1 MVCYRFIIGLFVT
14 NLSLICPPRVS
25 PEKLDD
31 MKNLDFSPVHLRTKK
46 IAQGK
51 ESIYLDIVK
60 DGIRKKEFIGLYLIP
75 EKTRADKV
83 INRATMKT
91 AEEIRAKRIVELMEG
106 KVGIGKKPDKVDLL
120 EWFEEQ
126 RLYYYDNDNMN
137 YSKTIHNLIRHLTI
151 FHPRK
156 LMLSDVKPTFI
167 RKFLEYLRSDGAN
180 KFGGR
185 LCDETI
191 YTYFTVFSILMNKA
205 VRLELIISNP
215 FHKLSQAVKP
225 QRRTKKKEYLTLSEV
240 KRMAEA
246 ECDDWR
252 VKYAFMF
259 CCFTGLRY
267 IDVSRL
273 KWKHIVEVGEGKY
286 QIELIQQKTKAL
298 SSSAVNGLVAN
309 NGCNGEIQIVPVVR
323 KKDGKKTFLAL
334 QSLPTSGR
342 TNVSIFYKDLTDE
355 ATYTTPAN
363 FAKDWDGSFV
373 VCDFSS
379 AYSTWSWQHDNA
391 LAFLYEE
398 GGGTGGGYNIVYKRI
413 DIPTITNQEYDFD
426 TSYKYERFNID
437 WAQADLNKEMASLL
451 TTVKKTSEANTSFVK
466 GDKLITDASQLTC
479 KFGHKEMGGT
489 GGDAQDISNL
499 IDGNPATYY
508 HTYYGAGAQP
518 NGSHFMDV
526 TLPEGQTF
534 QGNIEVDVTRCSG
547 ATADHITQFTISGWN
562 NNATDTT
569 QIAVVNVPNASAG
582 KEATCEFTI
591 PEGKSY
597 SSLRFNV
604 TGTTNNRGY
613 WHMAEFQLYPMSLD
627 PKCLNALCA
636 DAYKQLAE
644 AIATAE
650 AVEKVSEADV
660 TALQTAYQAYLD
672 ALAPITSIGGVSIQ
686 PATTIGSAIYDLQ
699 GRKVQRMVKGV
710 YIVNGK
716 KVVR

>member
-1 MVCYRFIIGLFVT
+1 
-14 NLSLICPPRVS
+14 
-25 PEKLDD
+25 
-31 MKNLDFSPVHLRTKK
+31 MKNLEFSPVHLRTKK

-215 FHKLSQAVKP
+215 FHKLSQAEKP

-246 ECDDWR
+246 EYDDWR

-286 QIELIQQKTKAL
+286 QIELIQQKTKEPVYIPL
-298 SSSAVNGLVAN
+298 SA
-309 NGCNGEIQIVPVVR
+309 
-323 KKDGKKTFLAL
+323 
-334 QSLPTSGR
+334 
-342 TNVSIFYKDLTDE
+342 
-355 ATYTTPAN
+355 
-363 FAKDWDGSFV
+363 
-373 VCDFSS
+373 
-379 AYSTWSWQHDNA
+379 NA
-391 LAFLYEE
+391 LKWLPER
-398 GGGTGGGYNIVYKRI
+398 GYDGRENYIYKFRDRSI
-413 DIPTITNQEYDFD
+413 IYD
-426 TSYKYERFNID
+426 Y
-437 WAQADLNKEMASLL
+437 L
-451 TTVKKTSEANTSFVK
+451 KKW
-466 GDKLITDASQLTC
+466 
-479 KFGHKEMGGT
+479 
-489 GGDAQDISNL
+489 GDAAG
-499 IDGNPATYY
+499 IDKHLTFHMSRHTCATLLL
-508 HTYYGAGAQP
+508 YYG
-518 NGSHFMDV
+518 
-526 TLPEGQTF
+526 
-534 QGNIEVDVTRCSG
+534 
-547 ATADHITQFTISGWN
+547 
-562 NNATDTT
+562 TDLYTVSKILGHTSIKTT
-569 QIAVVNVPNASAG
+569 QIYAKIADEMKRTAVQN
-582 KEATCEFTI
+582 I
-591 PEGKSY
+591 PDI
-597 SSLRFNV
+597 F
-604 TGTTNNRGY
+604 
-613 WHMAEFQLYPMSLD
+613 
-627 PKCLNALCA
+627 
-636 DAYKQLAE
+636 
-644 AIATAE
+644 
-650 AVEKVSEADV
+650 
-660 TALQTAYQAYLD
+660 
-672 ALAPITSIGGVSIQ
+672 
-686 PATTIGSAIYDLQ
+686 
-699 GRKVQRMVKGV
+699 
-710 YIVNGK
+710 
-716 KVVR
+716 

>member
-1 MVCYRFIIGLFVT
+1 MVCYRFVIGLFVT

-31 MKNLDFSPVHLRTKK
+31 MKNLEFSPVHLRTKK

-60 DGIRKKEFIGLYLIP
+60 DGMRKKEFIGLYLIP

-91 AEEIRAKRIVELMEG
+91 AEEIKAKRIVELMEG

-137 YSKTIHNLIRHLTI
+137 YSKTIHNLIRHLKI

-156 LMLSDVKPTFI
+156 LMLSDVKPAFI

-215 FHKLSQAVKP
+215 FHKLSQAEKP
-225 QRRTKKKEYLTLSEV
+225 QRRMKKKEYLTLSEV

-534 QGNIEVDVTRCSG
+534 QGRIEVDVIRRSK
-547 ATADHITQFTISGWN
+547 ASADHITQFTISGW

-604 TGTTNNRGY
+604 TGTTSNRGY
-613 WHMAEFQLYPMSLD
+613 WHMAEFQLYPVSLD

-686 PATTIGSAIYDLQ
+686 PATTTGSAIYDLQ

>member
-1 MVCYRFIIGLFVT
+1 
-14 NLSLICPPRVS
+14 
-25 PEKLDD
+25 

-215 FHKLSQAVKP
+215 FHKLSQAEKP

-499 IDGNPATYY
+499 IDGNPTTYY

-534 QGNIEVDVTRCSG
+534 QGNIEVDVTRRSG

>member
-1 MVCYRFIIGLFVT
+1 MVCYRFVIGLFVT

-31 MKNLDFSPVHLRTKK
+31 MKNLEFSPVHLRTKK

-60 DGIRKKEFIGLYLIP
+60 DGMRKKEFIGLYLIP

-91 AEEIRAKRIVELMEG
+91 AEEIKAKRIVELMEG

-137 YSKTIHNLIRHLTI
+137 YSKTIHNLIRHLKI

-156 LMLSDVKPTFI
+156 LMLSDVKPAFI

-215 FHKLSQAVKP
+215 FHKLSQAEKP
-225 QRRTKKKEYLTLSEV
+225 QRRMKKKEYLTLSEV

-534 QGNIEVDVTRCSG
+534 QGRIEVDVIRRSK
-547 ATADHITQFTISGWN
+547 ASADHITQFTISGW

-604 TGTTNNRGY
+604 TGTTSNRGY
-613 WHMAEFQLYPMSLD
+613 WHMAEFQLYLVSLD

-686 PATTIGSAIYDLQ
+686 PATTTGSAIYDLQ

>member
-215 FHKLSQAVKP
+215 FHKLSQAEKP

-534 QGNIEVDVTRCSG
+534 QGNIEVDVTRRSG

>member
-1 MVCYRFIIGLFVT
+1 MGY
-14 NLSLICPPRVS
+14 
-25 PEKLDD
+25 
-31 MKNLDFSPVHLRTKK
+31 
-46 IAQGK
+46 
-51 ESIYLDIVK
+51 
-60 DGIRKKEFIGLYLIP
+60 
-75 EKTRADKV
+75 
-83 INRATMKT
+83 
-91 AEEIRAKRIVELMEG
+91 
-106 KVGIGKKPDKVDLL
+106 
-120 EWFEEQ
+120 
-126 RLYYYDNDNMN
+126 
-137 YSKTIHNLIRHLTI
+137 
-151 FHPRK
+151 
-156 LMLSDVKPTFI
+156 
-167 RKFLEYLRSDGAN
+167 
-180 KFGGR
+180 
-185 LCDETI
+185 
-191 YTYFTVFSILMNKA
+191 
-205 VRLELIISNP
+205 
-215 FHKLSQAVKP
+215 
-225 QRRTKKKEYLTLSEV
+225 
-240 KRMAEA
+240 
-246 ECDDWR
+246 
-252 VKYAFMF
+252 
-259 CCFTGLRY
+259 
-267 IDVSRL
+267 
-273 KWKHIVEVGEGKY
+273 
-286 QIELIQQKTKAL
+286 
-298 SSSAVNGLVAN
+298 
-309 NGCNGEIQIVPVVR
+309 
-323 KKDGKKTFLAL
+323 
-334 QSLPTSGR
+334 
-342 TNVSIFYKDLTDE
+342 
-355 ATYTTPAN
+355 
-363 FAKDWDGSFV
+363 GSFV

-437 WAQADLNKEMASLL
+437 WAQADLNKVMASLL

-534 QGNIEVDVTRCSG
+534 QGRIEVDVIRRSK
-547 ATADHITQFTISGWN
+547 ASADHITQFTISGW

-569 QIAVVNVPNASAG
+569 QIAVVNVPNASDGAQ
-582 KEATCEFTI
+582 ATCEFTI

-613 WHMAEFQLYPMSLD
+613 WHMAEFQLYPVSLD

-636 DAYKQLAE
+636 DAYKQLTE

-686 PATTIGSAIYDLQ
+686 PATTTGSAIYDLQ

>member
-1 MVCYRFIIGLFVT
+1 
-14 NLSLICPPRVS
+14 
-25 PEKLDD
+25 

-46 IAQGK
+46 ISQGK

-60 DGIRKKEFIGLYLIP
+60 DGMRKKEFLGLYLVP

-83 INRATMKT
+83 MNRATMKT
-91 AEEIRAKRIVELMEG
+91 AEEIKAKRIVELIEG
-106 KVGIGKKPDKVDLL
+106 KVDIGQKTDKVDLL

-137 YSKTIHNLIRHLTI
+137 YSKTIHNLIRHLKV

-156 LMLSDVKPTFI
+156 LMLSDVKPAFI
-167 RKFLEYLRSDGAN
+167 RRFLEYLRSDGAN

-215 FHKLSQAVKP
+215 FHKLSQAEKP

-413 DIPTITNQEYDFD
+413 DIPTITSQEYDFD

-466 GDKLITDASQLTC
+466 GDKLITDANQLTC

-499 IDGNPATYY
+499 IDGDATTYY
-508 HTYYGAGAQP
+508 HTYWGAGDQP

-534 QGNIEVDVTRCSG
+534 QGNIEVDVTRRSG
-547 ATADHITQFTISGWN
+547 ASADHITQFTISGWN
-562 NNATDTT
+562 NATDTT
-569 QIAVVNVPNASAG
+569 QIAVVSVPNASAG

-613 WHMAEFQLYPMSLD
+613 WHMAEFQLYPVSLD

-636 DAYKQLAE
+636 DAYKQLTE
-644 AIATAE
+644 AIVTAE
-650 AVEKVSEADV
+650 AVETVSEADV

-686 PATTIGSAIYDLQ
+686 PATTTGSAIYDLQ

>member
-1 MVCYRFIIGLFVT
+1 
-14 NLSLICPPRVS
+14 
-25 PEKLDD
+25 
-31 MKNLDFSPVHLRTKK
+31 MKNLEFSPVHLRTKK

-60 DGIRKKEFIGLYLIP
+60 DGMRKKEFIGLYLIP

-215 FHKLSQAVKP
+215 FHKLSQAEKP

-273 KWKHIVEVGEGKY
+273 KWKHIVEVGDGKY
-286 QIELIQQKTKAL
+286 QIELIQQKTKEPVYIPL
-298 SSSAVNGLVAN
+298 SA
-309 NGCNGEIQIVPVVR
+309 
-323 KKDGKKTFLAL
+323 
-334 QSLPTSGR
+334 
-342 TNVSIFYKDLTDE
+342 
-355 ATYTTPAN
+355 
-363 FAKDWDGSFV
+363 
-373 VCDFSS
+373 
-379 AYSTWSWQHDNA
+379 NA
-391 LAFLYEE
+391 LKWLPER
-398 GGGTGGGYNIVYKRI
+398 GYDGRENYIYKFRDRSI
-413 DIPTITNQEYDFD
+413 IYD
-426 TSYKYERFNID
+426 Y
-437 WAQADLNKEMASLL
+437 L
-451 TTVKKTSEANTSFVK
+451 KKW
-466 GDKLITDASQLTC
+466 
-479 KFGHKEMGGT
+479 
-489 GGDAQDISNL
+489 GDAAG
-499 IDGNPATYY
+499 IDKHLTFHMSRHTCATLLL
-508 HTYYGAGAQP
+508 YYG
-518 NGSHFMDV
+518 
-526 TLPEGQTF
+526 
-534 QGNIEVDVTRCSG
+534 
-547 ATADHITQFTISGWN
+547 
-562 NNATDTT
+562 TDLYTVSKILGHTSIKTT
-569 QIAVVNVPNASAG
+569 QIYAKIADEMKRTAVQN
-582 KEATCEFTI
+582 I
-591 PEGKSY
+591 PDI
-597 SSLRFNV
+597 F
-604 TGTTNNRGY
+604 
-613 WHMAEFQLYPMSLD
+613 
-627 PKCLNALCA
+627 
-636 DAYKQLAE
+636 
-644 AIATAE
+644 
-650 AVEKVSEADV
+650 
-660 TALQTAYQAYLD
+660 
-672 ALAPITSIGGVSIQ
+672 
-686 PATTIGSAIYDLQ
+686 
-699 GRKVQRMVKGV
+699 
-710 YIVNGK
+710 
-716 KVVR
+716 

>member
-1 MVCYRFIIGLFVT
+1 MVCYRFVIGLFVT

-31 MKNLDFSPVHLRTKK
+31 MKNLEFSPVHLRTKK

-60 DGIRKKEFIGLYLIP
+60 DGIRKKEFIGLYLVS

-83 INRATMKT
+83 MNRATMKT
-91 AEEIRAKRIVELMEG
+91 AEEIKAKRIVELMEG

-137 YSKTIHNLIRHLTI
+137 YSKTIHNLIRHLKI

-156 LMLSDVKPTFI
+156 LMLSDVKPAFI

-191 YTYFTVFSILMNKA
+191 YTYFMVFSILMNKA

-215 FHKLSQAVKP
+215 FHKLSQAEKP
-225 QRRTKKKEYLTLSEV
+225 QRRMKKKEYLTLSEV

-534 QGNIEVDVTRCSG
+534 QGRIEVDVIRRSK
-547 ATADHITQFTISGWN
+547 ASADHITQFTISGW

-604 TGTTNNRGY
+604 TGTTSNRGY
-613 WHMAEFQLYPMSLD
+613 WHMAEFQLYPVSLD

-686 PATTIGSAIYDLQ
+686 PATTTGSAIYDLQ

>member
-1 MVCYRFIIGLFVT
+1 
-14 NLSLICPPRVS
+14 
-25 PEKLDD
+25 
-31 MKNLDFSPVHLRTKK
+31 MKNLEFSPVHLRTKK

-60 DGIRKKEFIGLYLIP
+60 DGIRKKEFIGLYLVS

-83 INRATMKT
+83 MNRATMKT
-91 AEEIRAKRIVELMEG
+91 AEEIKAKRIVELMEG

-137 YSKTIHNLIRHLTI
+137 YSKTIHNLIRHLKI

-156 LMLSDVKPTFI
+156 LMLSDVKPAFI

-191 YTYFTVFSILMNKA
+191 YTYFMVFSILMNKA

-215 FHKLSQAVKP
+215 FHKLSQAEKP
-225 QRRTKKKEYLTLSEV
+225 QRRMKKKEYLTLSEV

-534 QGNIEVDVTRCSG
+534 QGRIEVDVIRRSK
-547 ATADHITQFTISGWN
+547 ASADHITQFTISGW

-604 TGTTNNRGY
+604 TGTTSNRGY
-613 WHMAEFQLYPMSLD
+613 WHMAEFQLYPVSLD

-686 PATTIGSAIYDLQ
+686 PATTTGSAIYDLQ

>member
-1 MVCYRFIIGLFVT
+1 
-14 NLSLICPPRVS
+14 
-25 PEKLDD
+25 

-46 IAQGK
+46 ISQGK

-60 DGIRKKEFIGLYLIP
+60 DGMRKKEFLGLYLVP

-83 INRATMKT
+83 MNRATMKT
-91 AEEIRAKRIVELMEG
+91 AEEIKAKRIVELIEG
-106 KVGIGKKPDKVDLL
+106 KVDIGQKTDKVDLL

-137 YSKTIHNLIRHLTI
+137 YSKTIHNLIRHLKV

-156 LMLSDVKPTFI
+156 LMLSDVKPAFI
-167 RKFLEYLRSDGAN
+167 RRFLEYLRSDGAN

-215 FHKLSQAVKP
+215 FHKLSQAEKP

-398 GGGTGGGYNIVYKRI
+398 GGGTSGGYNIVYKRI
-413 DIPTITNQEYDFD
+413 DIPTITDQEYDFD

-451 TTVKKTSEANTSFVK
+451 TTVKKTSEANSSFVK
-466 GDKLITDASQLTC
+466 EDVKLITDASQLTC

-489 GGDAQDISNL
+489 GDDAQDISNL

-508 HTYYGAGAQP
+508 HTYWGAGAQP

-534 QGNIEVDVTRCSG
+534 QGRIEVDVTRRSK
-547 ATADHITQFTISGWN
+547 ASADHITQFTISCW

-569 QIAVVNVPNASAG
+569 QIAVVNVPNASDGAQ
-582 KEATCEFTI
+582 ATCEFTI

-613 WHMAEFQLYPMSLD
+613 WHMAEFQLYPVSLD

-686 PATTIGSAIYDLQ
+686 PATTTGSAIYDLQ

>member
-1 MVCYRFIIGLFVT
+1 
-14 NLSLICPPRVS
+14 
-25 PEKLDD
+25 

-46 IAQGK
+46 ISQGK

-60 DGIRKKEFIGLYLIP
+60 DGMRKKEFLGLYLVP

-83 INRATMKT
+83 MNRATMKT
-91 AEEIRAKRIVELMEG
+91 AEEIKAKRIVELIEG
-106 KVGIGKKPDKVDLL
+106 KVDIGQKTDKVDLL

-137 YSKTIHNLIRHLTI
+137 YSKTIHNLIRHLKV

-156 LMLSDVKPTFI
+156 LMLSDVKPAFI
-167 RKFLEYLRSDGAN
+167 RRFLEYLRSDGAN

-215 FHKLSQAVKP
+215 FHKLSQAEKP

-323 KKDGKKTFLAL
+323 KKDGQKTFLAL

-413 DIPTITNQEYDFD
+413 DIPTITSQEYDFD

-479 KFGHKEMGGT
+479 KFGHKEMGGK
-489 GGDAQDISNL
+489 GDDAQDISNL
-499 IDGNPATYY
+499 IDGDPATYY
-508 HTYYGAGAQP
+508 HTYWGAGDQP

-534 QGNIEVDVTRCSG
+534 QGNIEVDVTRRSK
-547 ATADHITQFTISGWN
+547 ASADHITQFTISGW

-569 QIAVVNVPNASAG
+569 QIAVVNVPNASDGAQ
-582 KEATCEFTI
+582 ATCEFTI

-613 WHMAEFQLYPMSLD
+613 WHMAEFQLYPVSLD
-627 PKCLNALCA
+627 PKCLNVLCA
-636 DAYKQLAE
+636 DAYKQLTE
-644 AIATAE
+644 AIVTAE
-650 AVEKVSEADV
+650 AVETVSEADV

-686 PATTIGSAIYDLQ
+686 PATTTGSAIYDLQ

>member
-1 MVCYRFIIGLFVT
+1 
-14 NLSLICPPRVS
+14 
-25 PEKLDD
+25 
-31 MKNLDFSPVHLRTKK
+31 MKNLEFSPVHLRTKK

-126 RLYYYDNDNMN
+126 RLYYYDNDNMY

-215 FHKLSQAVKP
+215 FHKLSQAEKP

-246 ECDDWR
+246 EYDDWR

-286 QIELIQQKTKAL
+286 QIELIQQKTKEPVYIPL
-298 SSSAVNGLVAN
+298 SA
-309 NGCNGEIQIVPVVR
+309 
-323 KKDGKKTFLAL
+323 
-334 QSLPTSGR
+334 
-342 TNVSIFYKDLTDE
+342 
-355 ATYTTPAN
+355 
-363 FAKDWDGSFV
+363 
-373 VCDFSS
+373 
-379 AYSTWSWQHDNA
+379 NA
-391 LAFLYEE
+391 LKWLPER
-398 GGGTGGGYNIVYKRI
+398 GYDGRENYIYKFRDRSI
-413 DIPTITNQEYDFD
+413 IYD
-426 TSYKYERFNID
+426 Y
-437 WAQADLNKEMASLL
+437 L
-451 TTVKKTSEANTSFVK
+451 KKW
-466 GDKLITDASQLTC
+466 
-479 KFGHKEMGGT
+479 
-489 GGDAQDISNL
+489 GDAAG
-499 IDGNPATYY
+499 IDKHLTFHMSRHTCATLLL
-508 HTYYGAGAQP
+508 YYG
-518 NGSHFMDV
+518 
-526 TLPEGQTF
+526 
-534 QGNIEVDVTRCSG
+534 
-547 ATADHITQFTISGWN
+547 
-562 NNATDTT
+562 TDLYTVSKILGHTSIKTT
-569 QIAVVNVPNASAG
+569 QIYAKIADEMKRTAVQN
-582 KEATCEFTI
+582 I
-591 PEGKSY
+591 PDI
-597 SSLRFNV
+597 F
-604 TGTTNNRGY
+604 
-613 WHMAEFQLYPMSLD
+613 
-627 PKCLNALCA
+627 
-636 DAYKQLAE
+636 
-644 AIATAE
+644 
-650 AVEKVSEADV
+650 
-660 TALQTAYQAYLD
+660 
-672 ALAPITSIGGVSIQ
+672 
-686 PATTIGSAIYDLQ
+686 
-699 GRKVQRMVKGV
+699 
-710 YIVNGK
+710 
-716 KVVR
+716 

>member
-31 MKNLDFSPVHLRTKK
+31 MKNLEFSPVHLRTKK

-215 FHKLSQAVKP
+215 FHKLSQAEKP

-246 ECDDWR
+246 EYDDWR

-286 QIELIQQKTKAL
+286 QIELIQQKTKEPVYIPL
-298 SSSAVNGLVAN
+298 SA
-309 NGCNGEIQIVPVVR
+309 
-323 KKDGKKTFLAL
+323 
-334 QSLPTSGR
+334 
-342 TNVSIFYKDLTDE
+342 
-355 ATYTTPAN
+355 
-363 FAKDWDGSFV
+363 
-373 VCDFSS
+373 
-379 AYSTWSWQHDNA
+379 NA
-391 LAFLYEE
+391 LKWLPER
-398 GGGTGGGYNIVYKRI
+398 GYDGRENYIYKFRDRSI
-413 DIPTITNQEYDFD
+413 IYD
-426 TSYKYERFNID
+426 Y
-437 WAQADLNKEMASLL
+437 L
-451 TTVKKTSEANTSFVK
+451 KKW
-466 GDKLITDASQLTC
+466 
-479 KFGHKEMGGT
+479 
-489 GGDAQDISNL
+489 GDAAG
-499 IDGNPATYY
+499 IDKHLTFHMSRHTCATLLL
-508 HTYYGAGAQP
+508 YYG
-518 NGSHFMDV
+518 
-526 TLPEGQTF
+526 
-534 QGNIEVDVTRCSG
+534 
-547 ATADHITQFTISGWN
+547 
-562 NNATDTT
+562 TDLYTVSKILGHTSIKTT
-569 QIAVVNVPNASAG
+569 QIYAKIADEMKRTAVQN
-582 KEATCEFTI
+582 I
-591 PEGKSY
+591 PDI
-597 SSLRFNV
+597 F
-604 TGTTNNRGY
+604 
-613 WHMAEFQLYPMSLD
+613 
-627 PKCLNALCA
+627 
-636 DAYKQLAE
+636 
-644 AIATAE
+644 
-650 AVEKVSEADV
+650 
-660 TALQTAYQAYLD
+660 
-672 ALAPITSIGGVSIQ
+672 
-686 PATTIGSAIYDLQ
+686 
-699 GRKVQRMVKGV
+699 
-710 YIVNGK
+710 
-716 KVVR
+716 

>member
-1 MVCYRFIIGLFVT
+1 
-14 NLSLICPPRVS
+14 
-25 PEKLDD
+25 

-215 FHKLSQAVKP
+215 FHKLSQAEKP

-273 KWKHIVEVGEGKY
+273 KWKHIVEVGKGKY

-534 QGNIEVDVTRCSG
+534 QGNIEVDVTRRSG

>member
-1 MVCYRFIIGLFVT
+1 
-14 NLSLICPPRVS
+14 
-25 PEKLDD
+25 

-215 FHKLSQAVKP
+215 FHKLSQAEKP

-286 QIELIQQKTKAL
+286 QIELIQQKTKEPVYIPL
-298 SSSAVNGLVAN
+298 SA
-309 NGCNGEIQIVPVVR
+309 
-323 KKDGKKTFLAL
+323 
-334 QSLPTSGR
+334 
-342 TNVSIFYKDLTDE
+342 
-355 ATYTTPAN
+355 
-363 FAKDWDGSFV
+363 
-373 VCDFSS
+373 
-379 AYSTWSWQHDNA
+379 NA
-391 LAFLYEE
+391 LKWLPER
-398 GGGTGGGYNIVYKRI
+398 GYDGRENYIYKFRDRSI
-413 DIPTITNQEYDFD
+413 IYD
-426 TSYKYERFNID
+426 Y
-437 WAQADLNKEMASLL
+437 L
-451 TTVKKTSEANTSFVK
+451 KKW
-466 GDKLITDASQLTC
+466 
-479 KFGHKEMGGT
+479 
-489 GGDAQDISNL
+489 GDAAG
-499 IDGNPATYY
+499 IDKHLTFHMSRHTCATLLL
-508 HTYYGAGAQP
+508 YYG
-518 NGSHFMDV
+518 
-526 TLPEGQTF
+526 
-534 QGNIEVDVTRCSG
+534 
-547 ATADHITQFTISGWN
+547 
-562 NNATDTT
+562 TDLYTVSKILGHTSIKTT
-569 QIAVVNVPNASAG
+569 QIYAKISDEMKRTAVQN
-582 KEATCEFTI
+582 I
-591 PEGKSY
+591 PDI
-597 SSLRFNV
+597 F
-604 TGTTNNRGY
+604 
-613 WHMAEFQLYPMSLD
+613 
-627 PKCLNALCA
+627 
-636 DAYKQLAE
+636 
-644 AIATAE
+644 
-650 AVEKVSEADV
+650 
-660 TALQTAYQAYLD
+660 
-672 ALAPITSIGGVSIQ
+672 
-686 PATTIGSAIYDLQ
+686 
-699 GRKVQRMVKGV
+699 
-710 YIVNGK
+710 
-716 KVVR
+716 

>member
-1 MVCYRFIIGLFVT
+1 
-14 NLSLICPPRVS
+14 
-25 PEKLDD
+25 

-191 YTYFTVFSILMNKA
+191 YTYFTVFSILMNKV

-215 FHKLSQAVKP
+215 FHKLSQAEKP

-273 KWKHIVEVGEGKY
+273 KWKHIVEVGKGKY

-534 QGNIEVDVTRCSG
+534 QGNIEVDVTRRSG

>member
-31 MKNLDFSPVHLRTKK
+31 MKNLEFSPVHLRTKK

-215 FHKLSQAVKP
+215 FHKLSQAEKP

-286 QIELIQQKTKAL
+286 QIELIQQKTKEPVYIPL
-298 SSSAVNGLVAN
+298 SA
-309 NGCNGEIQIVPVVR
+309 
-323 KKDGKKTFLAL
+323 
-334 QSLPTSGR
+334 
-342 TNVSIFYKDLTDE
+342 
-355 ATYTTPAN
+355 
-363 FAKDWDGSFV
+363 
-373 VCDFSS
+373 
-379 AYSTWSWQHDNA
+379 NA
-391 LAFLYEE
+391 LKWLPER
-398 GGGTGGGYNIVYKRI
+398 GYDGRENYIYKFRDRSIIYDYLKKWCDAAGI
-413 DIPTITNQEYDFD
+413 DKHLTFHMSRHTCA
-426 TSYKYERFNID
+426 T
-437 WAQADLNKEMASLL
+437 LL
-451 TTVKKTSEANTSFVK
+451 
-466 GDKLITDASQLTC
+466 L
-479 KFGHKEMGGT
+479 
-489 GGDAQDISNL
+489 
-499 IDGNPATYY
+499 
-508 HTYYGAGAQP
+508 YYG
-518 NGSHFMDV
+518 
-526 TLPEGQTF
+526 
-534 QGNIEVDVTRCSG
+534 
-547 ATADHITQFTISGWN
+547 
-562 NNATDTT
+562 TDLYTVSKILGHTSIKTT
-569 QIAVVNVPNASAG
+569 QIYAKIADEMKRTAVQN
-582 KEATCEFTI
+582 I
-591 PEGKSY
+591 PDI
-597 SSLRFNV
+597 F
-604 TGTTNNRGY
+604 
-613 WHMAEFQLYPMSLD
+613 
-627 PKCLNALCA
+627 
-636 DAYKQLAE
+636 
-644 AIATAE
+644 
-650 AVEKVSEADV
+650 
-660 TALQTAYQAYLD
+660 
-672 ALAPITSIGGVSIQ
+672 
-686 PATTIGSAIYDLQ
+686 
-699 GRKVQRMVKGV
+699 
-710 YIVNGK
+710 
-716 KVVR
+716 

>member
-1 MVCYRFIIGLFVT
+1 
-14 NLSLICPPRVS
+14 
-25 PEKLDD
+25 

-126 RLYYYDNDNMN
+126 RLYYYDNMN

-215 FHKLSQAVKP
+215 FHKLSQAEKP

-534 QGNIEVDVTRCSG
+534 QGNIEVDVTRRSG

>member
-1 MVCYRFIIGLFVT
+1 
-14 NLSLICPPRVS
+14 
-25 PEKLDD
+25 
-31 MKNLDFSPVHLRTKK
+31 MKNLEFSPVHLRTKK

-60 DGIRKKEFIGLYLIP
+60 DGMRKKEFIGLYLIP

-91 AEEIRAKRIVELMEG
+91 AEEIKAKRIVELMEG

-137 YSKTIHNLIRHLTI
+137 YSKTIHNLIRHLKI
-151 FHPRK
+151 FHLRK
-156 LMLSDVKPTFI
+156 LMLSDVKPAFI

-215 FHKLSQAVKP
+215 FHKLSQAEKP
-225 QRRTKKKEYLTLSEV
+225 QRRMKKKEYLTLSEV

-534 QGNIEVDVTRCSG
+534 QGRIEVDVIRRSK
-547 ATADHITQFTISGWN
+547 ASADHITQFTISGW

-604 TGTTNNRGY
+604 TGTTSNRGY
-613 WHMAEFQLYPMSLD
+613 WHMAEFQLYLVSLD

-686 PATTIGSAIYDLQ
+686 PATTTGSAIYDLQ